1 MKNRADKIG
10 EDALQDTVDLCAAL
24 AEAWGLDP
32 RNLRPLLKEHDE
44 SGSRCRCK
52 ICRID
57 VGAKD
62 LYLLILETQS
72 VGTDEARRHER
83 EERLKSAPGPFCEQL
98 KRTAQE
104 LDRLLKMVEV
114 PESRYRG
121 ILDSIAYRDCGRTVS
136 AATLAGWADTFS
148 VRDEPDLLSN
158 AIYTFSAGWIDLAD
172 TVVTGWVDILSKAA
186 CVAEMLEIRA
196 DYAPSVKRWP
206 KHVKHA
212 LGIERGRGR
221 PRDLPTHRLF
231 YNTARVYHELTGR
244 KPTGLETSR
253 DREHNGKFG
262 PTGPLWVLCTRV
274 WKVCWPGVAGD
285 AIRGNRRS
293 RG

>member
-83 EERLKSAPGPFCEQL
+83 EERLNPP
-98 KRTAQE
+98 RTF
-104 LDRLLKMVEV
+104 L
-114 PESRYRG
+114 
-121 ILDSIAYRDCGRTVS
+121 RT
-136 AATLAGWADTFS
+136 T
-148 VRDEPDLLSN
+148 E
-158 AIYTFSAGWIDLAD
+158 
-172 TVVTGWVDILSKAA
+172 K
-186 CVAEMLEIRA
+186 
-196 DYAPSVKRWP
+196 
-206 KHVKHA
+206 
-212 LGIERGRGR
+212 
-221 PRDLPTHRLF
+221 
-231 YNTARVYHELTGR
+231 
-244 KPTGLETSR
+244 
-253 DREHNGKFG
+253 NG
-262 PTGPLWVLCTRV
+262 
-274 WKVCWPGVAGD
+274 PGVGSSA
-285 AIRGNRRS
+285 
-293 RG
+293 